1 MKLKAVIFLLCYFTS
16 SILLAQ
22 SIDSLNS
29 IVSQKQLNEGT
40 VKAHYLLAKI
50 YTDKLDSTNAVDNY
64 LAGIALSKKAKLF
77 LWAGY
82 GYNELGYLFELM
94 NENNTALNYYYQAIK
109 NGKQHNLYTSIGRAY
124 SNIGFVKKNQ
134 GKFDQAILNYDSSIT
149 FYKLANHASEIANN
163 MGNQAVLFQQLGNRE
178 KALKA
183 FQTQLSIYD
192 TLTNGE
198 RKKATPI
205 LNIGRIY
212 LDQNNHDIAIKYF
225 NESLL
230 LSQKYKLLSAELL
243 AQNNLGV
250 AYFNKKEY
258 TKAIE
263 YIEKTI
269 LIAKKVGDKKQELEA
284 TTNLGACYAQLN
296 EDEKALTYYK
306 KSEKRLLELNDFQ
319 GLITNNINQS
329 STYGKLKKFPESIEY
344 GKKALSY
351 INNYQGSIQY
361 KQNAY
366 ETIANVYKEIG
377 NLKAAFEY
385 QDSQIMARNAF
396 LNETGNAAL
405 IELQTKY
412 ETSKKEYRINLLS
425 KADSINSLKIFNQ
438 LLQIDKQKL
447 ALTTQQLEI
456 RNQDLQLAEDSIVLL
471 SKNQIINQ
479 KEAFAQQQQQKLELL
494 SQQQQIQALELKQKN
509 TLMYGLAVLVG
520 LLCIGGF
527 LFFRYKQ
534 AQQKALLQQKLLE
547 QEKQATINIL
557 AAEEKERQRIATD
570 LHDGVGQILTA
581 TWLNL
586 QQINEEAQKENAPNK
601 NFIERTFN
609 LMDEGCKEV
618 RSVSHNMM
626 PNALLKKGLV
636 DAVREFIQQIN
647 ARQTQINLQTQ
658 GLQKS
663 LPNHVEAVLYRVI
676 QESVNNV
683 IKHAQ
688 ASRLDISINQEET
701 GELDVLIEDN
711 GKGFNVQEALKK
723 DGIGLANIKSRIEY
737 LKGTV
742 DWDSNTNN
750 GTLVAIHIPASN
762 E

>member
-1 MKLKAVIFLLCYFTS
+1 
-16 SILLAQ
+16 
-22 SIDSLNS
+22 
-29 IVSQKQLNEGT
+29 
-40 VKAHYLLAKI
+40 
-50 YTDKLDSTNAVDNY
+50 
-64 LAGIALSKKAKLF
+64 
-77 LWAGY
+77 
-82 GYNELGYLFELM
+82 
-94 NENNTALNYYYQAIK
+94 
-109 NGKQHNLYTSIGRAY
+109 
-124 SNIGFVKKNQ
+124 
-134 GKFDQAILNYDSSIT
+134 
-149 FYKLANHASEIANN
+149 
-163 MGNQAVLFQQLGNRE
+163 
-178 KALKA
+178 
-183 FQTQLSIYD
+183 
-192 TLTNGE
+192 
-198 RKKATPI
+198 
-205 LNIGRIY
+205 
-212 LDQNNHDIAIKYF
+212 
-225 NESLL
+225 
-230 LSQKYKLLSAELL
+230 L

-456 RNQDLQLAEDSIVLL
+456 RSQDLQLAEDSIVLL